1 MYSYRLTV
9 IFFIALCSII
19 SLLLLLLKSLLRPN
33 CLPGCDLFFSPVFF
47 KIFWSLVFWSFTTI
61 SFSYIFNSLLSS
73 GSFQTIYEHVFLS
86 FILKNKTKEN
96 LLLTLSPHRQPN
108 FLSPNASKLS
118 KICLYFLSK
127 ISLQS
132 SLNSLYAGFP
142 PSFYQNCPLQ
152 LNKDLCT
159 FLNPRQI
166 LNSHCSWPI
175 CPIWHGQSCLPPTMW
190 LQKNHWFSF
199 YQKKKKV
206 SSPLSL
212 LVPSLLP
219 DFLILGSLRA
229 QSLVHISI
237 YICFLIGLS

>member
-33 CLPGCDLFFSPVFF
+33 CLSGCDLFFSPVFF

-96 LLLTLSPHRQPN
+96 LLLTLSPHQQPN

-127 ISLQS
+127 ISLAFFSFFFCLPCLSLWWGGDSGVGEES
-132 SLNSLYAGFP
+132 SSGFHT
-142 PSFYQNCPLQ
+142 SCRTFCPLHGSVPLICHLIKTLKQ
-152 LNKDLCT
+152 EGERRL
-159 FLNPRQI
+159 
-166 LNSHCSWPI
+166 SCSKREWKTIPLHS
-175 CPIWHGQSCLPPTMW
+175 PWRKAPVAGPKTVLGYPSCDGALE
-190 LQKNHWFSF
+190 
-199 YQKKKKV
+199 
-206 SSPLSL
+206 
-212 LVPSLLP
+212 PSQNP
-219 DFLILGSLRA
+219 DFVECTTLGT
-229 QSLVHISI
+229 
-237 YICFLIGLS
+237 